1 MVSTGE
7 HVVASRLKTT
17 YMMIV
22 TISDSLWTAS
32 EAVSLDVSFLR
43 GPPEDNIQNQRWEIR
58 GWDKV

>member
-1 MVSTGE
+1 M
-7 HVVASRLKTT
+7 VASRLKTT